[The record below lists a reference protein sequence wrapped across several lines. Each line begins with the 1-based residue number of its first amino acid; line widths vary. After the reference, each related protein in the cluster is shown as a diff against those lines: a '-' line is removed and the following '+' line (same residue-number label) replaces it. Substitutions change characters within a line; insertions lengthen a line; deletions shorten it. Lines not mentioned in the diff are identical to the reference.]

1 MNNKPIRILL
11 GFILILLVA
20 NLVVLLLKPGHS
32 RKTEKQ
38 FQQLSARL
46 DSTESHLKAALLSL
60 DSMIAT
66 QNASMH
72 HLDSMNREVERIS
85 DAYESSRKQSAKS
98 IQNLRRELDQ
108 NTQQLLRLR
117 EELKPLK

>member
-66 QNASMH
+66 QNASLH
-72 HLDSMNREVERIS
+72 HLDSMNREVERIR
-85 DAYESSRKQSAKS
+85 DAYESTRKQSAKS